1 MGGNCALRSDSSVVG
16 RFHDARAPQLD
27 ISRPYRDPALQAIS
41 IYMAAAL
48 VLPDIIGEDLVDLRE
63 HFFEHRSWFFGA
75 QLASVLFSLL
85 KTLALQ
91 GHLPNRMDT
100 AFQFTFCAAA
110 ILAFVTRSEWFHK
123 LLAPGFGLLF
133 AVYIAL
139 LFARL

>member
-1 MGGNCALRSDSSVVG
+1 
-16 RFHDARAPQLD
+16 
-27 ISRPYRDPALQAIS
+27 
-41 IYMAAAL
+41 MAAAL
-48 VLPDIIGEDLVDLRE
+48 VLPDIIGEDFVDLRE

-91 GHLPNRMDT
+91 GHLPNRMDA

-139 LFARL
+139 LFTRL